1 MNLLIV
7 FIKIDWFVFFFFLC
21 LVYMHIDLQKHGLWT
36 TIARLSPRLSN
47 PSIRVLI
54 FTQCQ
59 RMNNGCRK
67 NMRERN
73 WPLNNLS
80 TTSVRICVCAHTHTQ
95 EREEEDVNKV
105 YTHVHTH
112 ICAAGE
118 LQRTD
123 SKEWIDERTDEQM
136 ARPRT
141 FFSLLSCA
149 FYVHW
154 YSDSMRA

>member
-1 MNLLIV
+1 MQKEHARAKLTSEQP
-7 FIKIDWFVFFFFLC
+7 FDHQC
-21 LVYMHIDLQKHGLWT
+21 AYM
-36 TIARLSPRLSN
+36 
-47 PSIRVLI
+47 
-54 FTQCQ
+54 
-59 RMNNGCRK
+59 
-67 NMRERN
+67 
-73 WPLNNLS
+73 
-80 TTSVRICVCAHTHTQ
+80 CVCAHTHTQ

-141 FFSLLSCA
+141 FFLSCRVRSTCIDTLIA
-149 FYVHW
+149 
-154 YSDSMRA
+154 